1 MTYSKRFSSKFFAK
15 MLQPAGPT
23 SPVRDQKLTSLSL
36 VFELLD
42 EKKVKDFFI
51 VETGCMRGD
60 HGQLALGDDGPVHTS
75 LMTSSTT
82 MMVRW
87 CQ

>member
-23 SPVRDQKLTSLSL
+23 SPVRDRRTSLSM

-42 EKKVKDFFI
+42 EKKVKDYFI
-51 VETGCMRGD
+51 VETGCMRGRSRSV
-60 HGQLALGDDGPVHTS
+60 GTG
-75 LMTSSTT
+75 
-82 MMVRW
+82 
-87 CQ
+87 